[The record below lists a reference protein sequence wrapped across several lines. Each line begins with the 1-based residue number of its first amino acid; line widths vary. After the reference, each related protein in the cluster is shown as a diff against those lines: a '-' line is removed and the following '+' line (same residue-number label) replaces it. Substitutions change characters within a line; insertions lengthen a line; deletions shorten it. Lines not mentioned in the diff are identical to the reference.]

1 MERSDFVIICLIFL
15 TFGLFS
21 KKLKKTMITV
31 PMAFVFFGILFGPRF
46 FNLIHLKLGNEV
58 IRIIAELTLV
68 LVLFTDAARIN
79 LFNLKKDHNLP
90 IRLLSVGL
98 ILTIVFGAILAYLFF
113 PSLTFWES
121 AILATV
127 LAPTDAALSHVV
139 VSKKTKENGLVLPII
154 MILISFASVIDRTE
168 PVSVWAIFIAKQL
181 GFGVLVGLIVGFL
194 GGRLYQIGDQRK
206 WMGKTFEKLFIL
218 VLALLTYSLSSF
230 IGGNGFLAAFLGG
243 LSLGKATHSIKRGI
257 QEFAATEG
265 FLLSLLLYLFF
276 GAIFAGPLLNAINGY
291 IILYAILSLT
301 IIRMLPVWLSLIGCR
316 LRWES
321 IFYIGWFGPR
331 GIASI
336 VFALM
341 VLEDPDILQKH
352 EIFLIATTT
361 ILLSFFAHGLTSLP
375 FANWYAERTKKKAG
389 KKWEEHKSVGEL
401 PVRIPHD

>member
-1 MERSDFVIICLIFL
+1 
-15 TFGLFS
+15 
-21 KKLKKTMITV
+21 MITA

-90 IRLLSVGL
+90 IRLLSIGL
-98 ILTIVFGAILAYLFF
+98 ILTIILGAALAFLTF
-113 PSLTFWES
+113 PSLTFWEA

-139 VSKKTKENGLVLPII
+139 ISSPKVPVRIRQTLNVESGLNDGLALPVI

-168 PVSVWAIFIAKQL
+168 PVSVWAIFIAKQI
-181 GFGVLVGLIVGFL
+181 GFGILIGLIIGFVG
-194 GGRLYQIGDQRK
+194 GKLYQIGDRKK
-206 WMGKTFEKLFIL
+206 WMGKTFEKLFLL

-230 IGGNGFLAAFLGG
+230 IGGNGFIAAFLGG

-276 GAIFAGPLLNAINGY
+276 GAIFAGPLLNSINGY

-301 IIRMLPVWLSLIGCR
+301 IIRMLPVWLSLIGCK

-341 VLEDPDILQKH
+341 VLEDPDILQKQ
-352 EIFLIATTT
+352 EVFLIATTT

-389 KKWEEHKSVGEL
+389 KKWEENKSVGEL